1 MDGAGNNKECADHNN
16 EARVFGRG
24 MLNAGDAVEG
34 EDVIAGGGCRQER
47 TQFLVIPLPMLSQNE
62 REDCDREEKNC
73 ERSEQCGMR
82 FDDGDVHGA
91 ASGLTAELFDF
102 GSSKSKRC

>member
-1 MDGAGNNKECADHNN
+1 MDGAGNDKECANHNN

-34 EDVIAGGGCRQER
+34 EDVIAGGGRGQER
-47 TQFLVIPLPMLSQNE
+47 TQLLVMPFPMLLQNE

-73 ERSEQCGMR
+73 ERSEQCRMR
-82 FDDGDVHGA
+82 FDNRGA
-91 ASGLTAELFDF
+91 HCCLWSNCRVIRFW
-102 GSSKSKRC
+102 

>member
-1 MDGAGNNKECADHNN
+1 MECAGNNKECADHNN

-24 MLNAGDAVEG
+24 MLNAGGAVEG
-34 EDVIAGGGCRQER
+34 EDVIAGGGRGQKR
-47 TQFLVIPLPMLSQNE
+47 TQLLIMPFPMPLQNE

-91 ASGLTAELFDF
+91 ASALTAE
-102 GSSKSKRC
+102 